1 MNDLFPKIP
10 VEEFTTRLKNF
21 KEKMYK
27 NNIDLTIVYSN
38 LCDPSA
44 VRYFADVSPI
54 NENIALVIPLEG
66 EPILC
71 SGQACHE
78 WSAYNSKIKA
88 IRIMPEVGEVAGTEY
103 NLEGQMDFEVLF
115 KELKSLYKVKKIGL
129 IGELIIPYCITK
141 KAERIFPD
149 AEIVMAE
156 KLLYE
161 LRVHKSENE
170 ITCIRKA
177 CDIISNAFTYAVPR
191 AVEGVT
197 ELDIEADLTYSFL
210 KQGAESACYALTPMI
225 GSGAERSTLCQA
237 RNSLRKIK
245 NGEITSTVGGCCYEG
260 YNGVISTPIV
270 PGKVPDEIKDTIKIG
285 HECLYHLAD
294 HMKPGVTSGELL
306 KIYLDFLKGKGGLDK
321 YSPYGAVHSLGMIE
335 CEYPFFGP
343 STNTVMVENMTVA
356 VDVYLKG
363 LSWGSFRIE
372 DTFVIRKDGAAM
384 LTWFN
389 NKYIPEAFR

>member
-1 MNDLFPKIP
+1 MNDFFPKIP
-10 VEEFTTRLKNF
+10 VEEFETRLKNF
-21 KEKMYK
+21 KAKMYENK
-27 NNIDLTIVYSN
+27 IDLTIAYSN

-78 WSAYNSKIKA
+78 WSAYNSKIKD
-88 IRIMPEVGEVAGTEY
+88 IRIMPEVGEIAGTEY
-103 NLEGQMDFEVLF
+103 YLEGQMDFEGLF
-115 KELKSLYKVKKIGL
+115 RELNSIYKIKKIGF

-141 KAERIFPD
+141 KVEKVFPN
-149 AEIVMAE
+149 AEIVMVE
-156 KLLYE
+156 KILYE
-161 LRVHKSENE
+161 LRMHKSENE
-170 ITCIRKA
+170 IACIKKA

-197 ELDIEADLTYSFL
+197 ELDIEADLTSSFL
-210 KQGAESACYALTPMI
+210 RQGAESACYALTPMI
-225 GSGAERSTLCQA
+225 GSGPERSNLCQA
-237 RNSLRKIK
+237 RNSLRKLV

-270 PGKVPDEIKDTIKIG
+270 PGKVPNEIRDTIKIG
-285 HECLYHLAD
+285 HECLYHLASY
-294 HMKPGVTSGELL
+294 MKAGVTSKELL
-306 KIYLDFLKGKGGLDK
+306 TVYHDFLKSKGGLDK

-335 CEYPFFGP
+335 CEFPFFGP
-343 STNTVMVENMTVA
+343 STDTVMVENMTVA
-356 VDVYLKG
+356 IDVYIKG

-372 DTFVIRKDGAAM
+372 DTFVIRKNGTEM
-384 LTWFN
+384 LTSFN
-389 NKYIPEAFR
+389 NKYIPKAFK